1 MDNSQ
6 KTWSKAQRTAE
17 FQKAFLN
24 LLSVYRL
31 SDFQA
36 RVAVVGIQD
45 TAKVSERD
53 TCNDSVV

>member
-1 MDNSQ
+1 MDPSQ
-6 KTWSKAQRTAE
+6 DTWSKAQRTAE
-17 FQKAFLN
+17 FQKAYLN

-36 RVAVVGIQD
+36 RVAVAGIQE
-45 TAKVSERD
+45 TAKVSKHD